1 MQYLGLNQE
10 KKKMIKPSEKFR
22 NIFNFDWDK
31 AEDTSYDI
39 NPLYAKRLEPNLLFG
54 RGLVAGCDTKE

>member
-1 MQYLGLNQE
+1 
-10 KKKMIKPSEKFR
+10 MIKPSEKFR

-39 NPLYAKRLEPNLLFG
+39 NPLYANRLEPNLLFG